1 MQFILG
7 LGVAI
12 GLAAAVPRL
21 GATGGYIRAE
31 YSIKIPAI
39 VIIFIISGMGL
50 KTKALLNAAADLRI
64 HLLIQGI
71 SLGAIPGIGFAI
83 AQGLRRN
90 GFSDHLADGLVIMAC
105 MPTTV
110 STNVVSYRAG
120 LNLSRAH
127 SIESI
132 IWHL

>member
-1 MQFILG
+1 MAVGF
-7 LGVAI
+7 
-12 GLAAAVPRL
+12 AAAVPRL

-39 VIIFIISGMGL
+39 IIIFIISGMGL
-50 KTKALLNAAADLRI
+50 KTKALLTAAADLRI

-71 SLGAIPGIGFAI
+71 SLGAIPGLGYAV

-90 GFSDHLADGLVIMAC
+90 NFSEHLADGLVIMAC

-110 STNVVSYRAG
+110 STNVVSV
-120 LNLSRAH
+120 
-127 SIESI
+127 
-132 IWHL
+132 